1 MKMVRSVLLG
11 SAAGLVAVTAGQAA
25 DLPVKAQPVQYV
37 KICSM
42 YGAGFYYMPGTDMC
56 LKIGGWVRAEATDH
70 SNGSLT
76 NGLFAGQ
83 QNNRD
88 TNNLAVRA
96 RGYITADAREQT
108 AYGVARGYIAVGLSS
123 NDLGTTG
130 TEASNT
136 FSANRAFVQWAGFTA
151 GLGRSFFDFYNSAA
165 LNYRAG
171 YMAQEDTGD
180 GGWWAWAYTANFGGG
195 FSGTLSAEA
204 RRMTQVIGQSST
216 TNTFAVD
223 GTLTSGA
230 TSGLGYGGWQ
240 APDIVGNLRVD
251 QAWGNA
257 QLMAAAHEV
266 NAPYYGTGAAA
277 ASLSLAES
285 NGHPSDQWGWAA
297 GAGLHINLPMLGTAD
312 YIEGEVN
319 YSQGASKYDSNSE
332 AANFIFTQGGSGGF
346 GLNTDC
352 VYGGAVTG
360 GATTGTSCM
369 LTTAWSAVLAW
380 EHFWTP
386 QWRQSFSG
394 SYIAENYSSGANAV
408 LCSLEGAG
416 AGFGTG
422 ATATAGCNNNWSYWT
437 VGSRLQ
443 WDVTKSFYI
452 GVEALYVKLNS
463 ASTPGGVF
471 PGAVAAGFDGVST
484 CGTTGNCAVANQSD
498 WAFTLRMHKD
508 FLP

>member
-11 SAAGLVAVTAGQAA
+11 SAAGLGAVTAGQAA

-37 KICSM
+37 KVCSM
-42 YGAGFYYMPGTDMC
+42 YGAGFYYMPGTEMC

-76 NGLFAGQ
+76 NGPFNNNV
-83 QNNRD
+83 NNRT

-123 NDLGTTG
+123 NDVGTTG
-130 TEASNT
+130 TETSNT

-151 GLGRSFFDFYNSAA
+151 GLGRSFYDFYNAAA

-171 YMAQEDTGD
+171 YMATEDTGD

-204 RRMTQVIGQSST
+204 RRMTQIIGQGT
-216 TNTFAVD
+216 TATSVIEGGLA
-223 GTLTSGA
+223 GTITSGQ
-230 TSGLGYGGWQ
+230 GYGGWQ
-240 APDIVGNLRVD
+240 VPDIVANLRVD

-257 QLMAAAHEV
+257 QVMAALHEA
-266 NAPYYGTGAAA
+266 NAPYYGSAAGAI
-277 ASLSLAES
+277 ES
-285 NGHPSDQWGWAA
+285 NGHPSDQWGWAV
-297 GAGLHINLPMLGTAD
+297 GAGLHINLPTLGPAD
-312 YIEGEVN
+312 YVEGEVN
-319 YSQGASKYDSNSE
+319 YAQGASKYTNHTAGTADQ
-332 AANFIFTQGGSGGF
+332 AF
-346 GLNTDC
+346 GNGASQTFGITSDC
-352 VYGGAVTG
+352 VYGGAA
-360 GATTGTSCM
+360 ATTGTSCI

-386 QWRQSFSG
+386 QWHESFSG
-394 SYIAENYSSGANAV
+394 SYGAESYSSAANNI
-408 LCSLEGAG
+408 LCASEGG
-416 AGFGTG
+416 GNGTG
-422 ATATAGCNNNWSYWT
+422 LGTAATATAGCNNNWSYWT
-437 VGSRLQ
+437 AGSRLQ

-452 GVEALYVKLNS
+452 GVEALYIKYNS
-463 ASTPGGVF
+463 AETFNGLIPSSVGV
-471 PGAVAAGFDGVST
+471 GST
-484 CGTTGNCAVANQSD
+484 CNVANNNCTVANLSD

>member
-37 KICSM
+37 KICSL
-42 YGAGFYYMPGTDMC
+42 YGAGFYYMPGTDIC
-56 LKIGGWVRAEATDH
+56 LKIGGWVRAEVTDQ
-70 SNGSLT
+70 SNGSLVWGPF
-76 NGLFAGQ
+76 NGS
-83 QNNRD
+83 QNNRA

-96 RGYITADAREQT
+96 RGYITADTREVT
-108 AYGVARGYIAVGLSS
+108 GYGVARGYIAVGLSS
-123 NDLGTTG
+123 NDVGTTG

-151 GLGRSFFDFYNSAA
+151 GLGRSFFDFYNAAA

-180 GGWWAWAYTANFGGG
+180 GGWWTWAYTANFGGG
-195 FSGTLSAEA
+195 FSGTISAEA
-204 RRMTQVIGQSST
+204 RRMTQVIGQTS
-216 TNTFAVD
+216 ADGVGE

-230 TSGLGYGGWQ
+230 TSGQGYGGWQ
-240 APDIVGNLRVD
+240 VPDIVGNLRVD

-266 NAPYYGTGAAA
+266 NAPYYADPTV
-277 ASLSLAES
+277 AES

-297 GAGLHINLPMLGTAD
+297 GAGLHINLPMLGSGD
-312 YIEGEVN
+312 YIEGEAN
-319 YSQGASKYDSNSE
+319 YSQGASKYDSHTQ

-386 QWRQSFSG
+386 QWHESFSG
-394 SYIAENYSSGANAV
+394 SYMAESYSSGANSV

-416 AGFGTG
+416 AGIGTG

-452 GVEALYVKLNS
+452 GVEALYMKLNS
-463 ASTPGGVF
+463 ASAPGGVF

-498 WAFTLRMHKD
+498 WAFTLRAHKD

>member
-37 KICSM
+37 KVCSL

-56 LKIGGWVRAEATDH
+56 LKIGGWVRAEVTDH

-76 NGLFAGQ
+76 NGPFNGNVNDRA
-83 QNNRD
+83 
-88 TNNLAVRA
+88 TNNLTVRA

-123 NDLGTTG
+123 NDTG
-130 TEASNT
+130 VTSSETSNT

-151 GLGRSFFDFYNSAA
+151 GLGRSFFDFYNAAA

-180 GGWWAWAYTANFGGG
+180 GGWWTWAYTANFGGG
-195 FSGTLSAEA
+195 FSATLSAEA
-204 RRMTQVIGQSST
+204 RRMTQIIGQGTSAASVADGGIST
-216 TNTFAVD
+216 
-223 GTLTSGA
+223 GITSGE
-230 TSGLGYGGWQ
+230 GYGGWQ
-240 APDIVGNLRVD
+240 VPDIVANLRVD

-257 QLMAAAHEV
+257 QVMGALHQV
-266 NAPYYGTGAAA
+266 NAPYY
-277 ASLSLAES
+277 ASTSGLIES
-285 NGHPSDQWGWAA
+285 NGHPSDQWGWAV
-297 GAGLHINLPMLGTAD
+297 GAGLHLNIPVPGD

-319 YSQGASKYDSNSE
+319 YAVGASKYPMNQTGTSDQL
-332 AANFIFTQGGSGGF
+332 FGVGGSQTIGI
-346 GLNTDC
+346 TSDC
-352 VYGGAVTG
+352 VYGGAVLAA
-360 GATTGTSCM
+360 ATTGTNCL
-369 LTTAWSAVLAW
+369 LTTAWSAVLAL

-386 QWRQSFSG
+386 QWRESFSG
-394 SYIAENYSSGANAV
+394 SYGAESYSTGANAI
-408 LCSLEGAG
+408 LCEVEGGGNGGAG
-416 AGFGTG
+416 LGSA
-422 ATATAGCNNNWSYWT
+422 ASATAGCNNNWSYWT
-437 VGSRLQ
+437 AGTRLQ

-452 GVEALYVKLNS
+452 GVEALYMKYNS
-463 ASTPGGVF
+463 AQTFNGLVPAAVGV
-471 PGAVAAGFDGVST
+471 AST
-484 CGTTGNCAVANQSD
+484 CSLANGNCAVANESD